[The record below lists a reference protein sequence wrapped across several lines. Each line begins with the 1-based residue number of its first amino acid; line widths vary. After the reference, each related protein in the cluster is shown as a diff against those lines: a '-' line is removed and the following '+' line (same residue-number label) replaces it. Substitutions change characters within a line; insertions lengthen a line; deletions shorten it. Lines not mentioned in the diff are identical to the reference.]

1 MKPLRPILAHILP
14 YLMIA
19 FITVIFMVSIFIFSY
34 LFMIMVLIGFILF
47 ITGYI
52 RAKFF
57 NKGKK
62 NSFEEQLLIIQRQMQ
77 GTNNPSQKESS
88 KPVHPPHEKSTG
100 RIIEH
105 EDEKKS

>member
-19 FITVIFMVSIFIFSY
+19 FITVIFMFSY

-88 KPVHPPHEKSTG
+88 KTVHPPHEKSTG